1 MFTGGLFGEFQTI
14 DRWLIRARQM
24 DIIIV
29 GCHSSRS
36 VLVTHWLVLWK
47 GFFPSTTTIQEVKGT
62 LYDRFTPNKISGEPP
77 PSRVLFLYIP
87 DNFTCNFWI
96 VKCTWTNIFVY
107 SGFIN
112 RGVTQERVEL
122 LSRLKDDFRETIF
135 HLRYIPS
142 YIKYIIYNKHNTIKS
157 VLSGILSLPRLRVGT
172 YTKQYNVWPVFC
184 WHRYTYLS

>member
-14 DRWLIRARQM
+14 DHWPLIRARQM
-24 DIIIV
+24 DIIV
-29 GCHSSRS
+29 GCHNSLS
-36 VLVTHWLVLWK
+36 VFVTHWLVLWK
-47 GFFPSTTTIQEVKGT
+47 GFFLSTTTIQRVKGT

-77 PSRVLFLYIP
+77 PGRVLFLYTP

-107 SGFIN
+107 IRFIN
-112 RGVTQERVEL
+112 IGGRRERVEL

-142 YIKYIIYNKHNTIKS
+142 YIKYI
-157 VLSGILSLPRLRVGT
+157 
-172 YTKQYNVWPVFC
+172 
-184 WHRYTYLS
+184 